1 MRVVSARNLL
11 DKQTFGRQDPYCKV
25 SVRNKTFKTRVH
37 DNGHRTPVWNE
48 KFVFE
53 VFDPQLEQLHV
64 QIKDKNFTASVL
76 IGEVRLPVNMFI
88 HGNVTDQ
95 WYTVNNGSRSAGEV
109 NLRVQLIGGPN
120 GAASAPHPEKMAQGY
135 PVATPAPV
143 AQSNYAQPPPPQQ
156 AYPAYPPPQQA
167 PPPQYSQPPPQYAQP
182 PPQYA
187 QPPPQYAQPPPQY
200 GPPPPQYAPP
210 PSYHMPPPQP
220 PMVVAP
226 AVIAAPPP
234 VVVAPPPQVVY
245 TPGVAYAA
253 PGYYTSHHHHHHGD
267 GGYGGG
273 GYYGGGGGVSAGTMA
288 LGVGAGVVGGM
299 VLGEVLD
306 DIF

>member
-187 QPPPQYAQPPPQY
+187 QPPPQY

-273 GYYGGGGGVSAGTMA
+273 GYYDGGGGVSAGTMA

>member
-187 QPPPQYAQPPPQY
+187 QPPPQY